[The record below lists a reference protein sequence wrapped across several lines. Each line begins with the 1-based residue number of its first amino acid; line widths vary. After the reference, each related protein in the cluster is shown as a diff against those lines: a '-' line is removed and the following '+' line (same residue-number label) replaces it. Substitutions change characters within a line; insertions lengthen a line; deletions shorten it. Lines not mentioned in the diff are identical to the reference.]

1 MEKYFYICNRKRCE
15 NCSGECKHTSDERF
29 AKNPKEERTFLE
41 YRDGSMW
48 EVEQPKTDPEEQD
61 KE

>member
-1 MEKYFYICNRKRCE
+1 MEEYFYICNRKKCE

-29 AKNPKEERTFLE
+29 AKNPKEERIFLE